1 MSIPVSPPYWA
12 KACRDLSHADP
23 VMGRLIRHHSP
34 SVLKS
39 RGDAFTTL
47 ARAIVGQQISVK
59 AAASIWDRVCRAV
72 EPFNADTVYRCD
84 LSHFAGLG
92 LSARKVDYLK
102 DLSRHFVQTPNLE
115 AVLGTLTDD
124 AVVAR
129 LTQIKGIGSWSA
141 EMFLLFGLM
150 RPDILPVKDLGL
162 LKAISLH
169 YHAGEPISAHLALQ
183 TAAPW
188 RPWRSVATWFLWA
201 SLDPIPVDY

>member
-1 MSIPVSPPYWA
+1 MSIPLSPPYWA
-12 KACRDLSHADP
+12 DACRDLAKADP
-23 VMGRLIRHHSP
+23 VMGQLIKAHSP
-34 SVLKS
+34 SMLKS

-59 AAASIWDRVCRAV
+59 AAASVWERVYRVA
-72 EPFNADTVYRCD
+72 EPFNAHAVYHCHLNR
-84 LSHFAGLG
+84 LSGLG

-102 DLSRHFVQTPNLE
+102 DLSRHFVETPNLE
-115 AVLGTLTDD
+115 GILESLPDD

-129 LTQIKGIGSWSA
+129 LTEIKGVGSWTA

-169 YHAGEPISAHLALQ
+169 YQAGQPVSAQQAAQIAL
-183 TAAPW
+183 PW

>member
-1 MSIPVSPPYWA
+1 MSRDPVPLYWA
-12 KACRDLSHADP
+12 DACRALSKADP
-23 VMGRLIRHHSP
+23 VMARLIETHTASA
-34 SVLKS
+34 LQS

-59 AAASIWDRVCRAV
+59 AAAAIWERVRRVAQ
-72 EPFNADTVYRCD
+72 PFNAHTLLACELTD
-84 LSHFAGLG
+84 FAGLG
-92 LSARKVDYLK
+92 LSARKIDYLQ

-115 AVLGTLTDD
+115 SILETLPDD

-129 LTQIKGIGSWSA
+129 LTEIRGVGSWTA

-169 YHAGEPISAHLALQ
+169 YQAGQPVNAQQAAQIAL
-183 TAAPW
+183 PW
-188 RPWRSVATWFLWA
+188 RPWRSVATWFLWR

>member
-1 MSIPVSPPYWA
+1 MSISAPPPYWA
-12 KACRDLSHADP
+12 DACRDLSHADP
-23 VMGRLIRHHSP
+23 VMGQLIRHYSP
-34 SVLKS
+34 SALKS

-59 AAASIWDRVCRAV
+59 AAASIWERVCRVV
-72 EPFNADTVYRCD
+72 EPFNASTVYSCD

-115 AVLGTLTDD
+115 GLLESLPDD
-124 AVVAR
+124 GVVAR
-129 LTQIKGIGSWSA
+129 LKEIKGVGSWTA

-169 YHAGEPISAHLALQ
+169 YQAGRLVSAQQAAEIAL
-183 TAAPW
+183 PW
-188 RPWRSVATWFLWA
+188 RPWRSVATWFLWR
-201 SLDPIPVDY
+201 SLDPVPVDY

>member
-1 MSIPVSPPYWA
+1 MSRDLKPVYWA
-12 KACRDLSHADP
+12 DACRALSKADP
-23 VMGRLIRHHSP
+23 VMARLIKRHTASA
-34 SVLKS
+34 LQS

-59 AAASIWDRVCRAV
+59 AAAAIWERVRQVAQ
-72 EPFNADTVYRCD
+72 PFNAHTVWACD
-84 LSHFAGLG
+84 VKDFSGLG
-92 LSARKVDYLK
+92 LSARKIDYLQ

-115 AVLGTLTDD
+115 SILETLPDD

-129 LTQIKGIGSWSA
+129 LTEIRGVGSWTA

-169 YHAGEPISAHLALQ
+169 YQAGQPVNAQQAAQIAL
-183 TAAPW
+183 PW
-188 RPWRSVATWFLWA
+188 RPWRSVATWFLWR